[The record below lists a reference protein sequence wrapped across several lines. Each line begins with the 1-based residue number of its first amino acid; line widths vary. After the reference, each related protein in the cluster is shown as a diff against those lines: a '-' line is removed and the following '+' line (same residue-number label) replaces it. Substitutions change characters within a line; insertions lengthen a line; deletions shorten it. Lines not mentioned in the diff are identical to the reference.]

1 MLPPK
6 TVVISGGS
14 KGLGSAMVS
23 TFLNKGYRVA
33 TFSRQSNEF
42 IVQKQLSNDDFFY
55 WESVDVNYLSQIKS
69 FISSVNSKF
78 GHIDILINN
87 IAKLSEG
94 LLVFS
99 SDRDII
105 SLLNTNILAPIIL
118 TRECSKGMLKR
129 NAGII
134 LNISSINSIKGHKG
148 VSLYSATKAAIDGIT
163 RSLAREFGPANI
175 RVNSL
180 VPGFFDSDM
189 VSYLSENRR
198 KQILKRTP
206 IGRLSK
212 IEEISKVALFICSDD
227 AAFIT
232 GQNIIVDGGM
242 SC

>member
-14 KGLGSAMVS
+14 KGLGATMASA
-23 TFLNKGYRVA
+23 FLNKGYRVA
-33 TFSRQSNEF
+33 TFSRHSNEF
-42 IVQKQLSNDDFFY
+42 ITQKQLSDANFFY
-55 WESVDVNYLSQIKS
+55 WESVDVNDLSKIKS
-69 FISSVNSKF
+69 FVNNVKSKF

-87 IAKLSEG
+87 IAKLTEG
-94 LLVFS
+94 LLIFS
-99 SDRDII
+99 SDNEII

-118 TRECSKGMLKR
+118 TRECSKSMLKR
-129 NAGII
+129 NTGVI
-134 LNISSINSIKGHKG
+134 LNVSSINAIKGHKG
-148 VSLYSATKAAIDGIT
+148 VSLYSATKAALDGMT

-175 RVNSL
+175 RINSL
-180 VPGFFDSDM
+180 VPGFFDSEM

-212 IEEISKVALFICSDD
+212 IEEISKVALFICSDE

-232 GQNIIVDGGM
+232 GQNIVVDGGI